1 MNTGYRFRM
10 FLTDLLLI
18 GLYLFVILK
27 GLQDYEPKEDNVAS
41 KAEIVMDTETE

>member
-27 GLQDYEPKEDNVAS
+27 GLQDYEPKENDTTT
-41 KAEIVMDTETE
+41 KAEIIMDTENE